1 MNKKIGIGLSQSS
14 VLLLEKLKARH
25 HIQEIFLPP
34 KLSTVLKKRHEN
46 FFFESLSEAFK
57 ANWGKGNLF
66 LVVGALGAVT
76 RLIAPFLKNKEE
88 DPAVLV
94 LDAQGSKVIPL
105 VGSHFAGGEK
115 LAIQIAEELGGIAVI
130 TGDSRNS
137 GKLDLDSY
145 GRDWGWRR
153 SGEMLDWSKVMHSQA
168 HNSNLNVLQNSGS
181 EIWRE
186 SNASKNLNVNDL
198 QNIGNSYDYDF
209 IISPYKSNKC
219 CWHPSTLWI
228 GIGCEKGTSFSLI
241 KRSILEVLQK
251 SDLSEIA
258 VAGIATI
265 DIKNTEKALI
275 QLSRENN
282 WPIRSYKAQE
292 LKCVD
297 VPNPSERVEKEV
309 GCCSVSEASALLA
322 SGIEGKLLEEKNIF
336 YSNDFE
342 SGAVTISIAQSK
354 KSFFPKNGEL
364 HLVGAGPGDISYL
377 TGDARMALAR
387 TPLWIGYSRYLNL
400 INSLKRDDQVR
411 IDWELTFEK
420 ERCIQA
426 LDFASQGIKV
436 SLVSSGDSGIYGMAA
451 LALELLLKIPKEEQ
465 PKLFI
470 HPGIS
475 AVQLAASRIGAPLSN
490 DFCIISLSDRLTP
503 WIDIKKR
510 IIGAAKGDFV
520 VAFYNPKSKDRDW
533 QLRAAI
539 DLLLEYREPN
549 VPVVFAKQVGRVDE
563 RIAIH
568 CLEESPLEEVDMLT
582 IVIVGNSHSK
592 IDGQYFLTPRG
603 YLN

>member
-1 MNKKIGIGLSQSS
+1 MDRKIGIGLSKSS
-14 VLLLEKLKARH
+14 LVLLEKLQARNH
-25 HIQEIFLPP
+25 VQEIFFPK
-34 KLSTVLKKRHEN
+34 KLSSLLKNTHET
-46 FFFESLSEAFK
+46 FFFEPLSQVFE
-57 ANWGKGNLF
+57 ANWKKGNVF
-66 LVVGALGAVT
+66 FVVGALGAVT

-94 LDAQGSKVIPL
+94 LDAKGSNVIPL
-105 VGSHFAGGEK
+105 VGSHFGGGET

-130 TGDSRNS
+130 TGESRNS
-137 GKLDLDSY
+137 GKLALDSF
-145 GRDWGWRR
+145 GKDWGWRR

-168 HNSNLNVLQNSGS
+168 HNSNLNVFQNSGS
-181 EIWRE
+181 AIWRK
-186 SNASKNLNVNDL
+186 SKASQNLNFKDS
-198 QNIGNSYDYDF
+198 QNIGNLYDYDF

-228 GIGCEKGTSFSLI
+228 GIGCEKRTSFSLI
-241 KRSILEVLQK
+241 KRSILEVLEK

-265 DIKNTEKALI
+265 DIKNTEEALI
-275 QLSRENN
+275 KLSKETN
-282 WPIRSYKAQE
+282 WPIRFYKVHE
-292 LKCVD
+292 LKLVD
-297 VPNPSERVEKEV
+297 VPNPSKIVEKEV
-309 GCCSVSEASALLA
+309 GCHSIAEACALLA
-322 SGIEGKLLEEKNIF
+322 SGSEGKLLEEKNIF
-336 YSNDFE
+336 HSNNDE
-342 SGAVTISIAQSK
+342 TGAVTVAVAQSK
-354 KSFFPKNGEL
+354 KPFCPQNGEL
-364 HLVGAGPGDISYL
+364 HLIGAGPGDISYL
-377 TGDARMALAR
+377 TGDARMALSR
-387 TPLWIGYSRYLNL
+387 TPLWIGYSRYLDL
-400 INSLKRDDQVR
+400 LNSFKRDDQVR

-420 ERCIQA
+420 DRCMQA
-426 LDFASQGIKV
+426 LELATQGIKV

-451 LALELLLKIPKEEQ
+451 LALELLLEIPKEEQ

-503 WIDIKKR
+503 WTDIKKR

-520 VAFYNPKSKDRDW
+520 VAFYNPRSKGRDW
-533 QLRAAI
+533 QLSNAI
-539 DLLLEYREPN
+539 DLLLQYREPD
-549 VPVVFAKQVGRVDE
+549 VPVVFAKQVGRVNE
-563 RIAIH
+563 KITIYNLA
-568 CLEESPLEEVDMLT
+568 ESPLEDVDMLT